1 MFESAI
7 GFDLETWGTLAEY
20 ALQPHRAR
28 NGDAGIRAASW
39 YINGQATGTLNPSCD
54 LLTRV
59 FTVHS
64 DKTFIGWN
72 IQFDIAWS
80 MAVGVPENLL
90 LKITWIDSM
99 LLWRHAWIEPESEK
113 AKKKSY
119 SLANA
124 IAEFCPEYSEDK
136 EFHDFQATDAESL
149 KKLLARNKVD
159 AYVPVLLA
167 EKFWGQLSDNQR
179 RAALIEARCIP
190 LVAKANLDGLAASRE
205 KAVALGTKLDHV
217 AQEAMLT
224 IPELVN
230 YDLGSPRQLADL
242 LYGVWGLPVQGRSAK
257 TGAASTDKS
266 ALYHLAAIDPRA
278 KTIKEIREA
287 RNNKVKFADAIAASL
302 AYNDDGR
309 VRPNA
314 RIFGTYTSRM
324 TYSSKQGKGK
334 SERPTGCA
342 LHQWKR
348 GSEYRGMIEAP
359 EGFTLC
365 EFDFAG
371 QEFRWMAVAS
381 GDETML
387 SLCVDGQDAHSYM
400 GAQIARVDYNQMVE
414 AVKAG
419 DKQASAH
426 RKVGKFANLSF
437 QYRISARNATI
448 KAKVDYGMDDATE
461 PFIGHI
467 LDIYKESYPG
477 VPLYWRDQVAKC
489 RHLGYAETFAGRR
502 VILNGSW
509 QYGAAWA
516 LESTAINY
524 PIQGTGGDQ
533 KYLALAVARNELAKF
548 GGHFYFELHDGL
560 FFIFPNEKVVQ
571 AAHHFHKTLSNL
583 PYRLAWGRDF
593 PIKFPVDGKMGPS
606 WGELKDL

>member
-7 GFDLETWGTLAEY
+7 GFDLETWGVLPEY

-28 NGDAGIRAASW
+28 EGNAGIRAASW
-39 YINGQATGTLNPSCD
+39 YINGQAAGLLNPTCE
-54 LLTRV
+54 LLTRA
-59 FTVHS
+59 FTTHS

-72 IQFDIAWS
+72 VQFDIGWL
-80 MAVGVPENLL
+80 MAVGVPEELL

-99 LLWRHAWIEPESEK
+99 LLWRHVWIEPESEVK
-113 AKKKSY
+113 KKKSY

-136 EFHDFQATDAESL
+136 EFHDFQATDAASL
-149 KKLLARNKVD
+149 KKLLVRNKVD
-159 AYVPVLLA
+159 AYVPVFLA
-167 EKFWGQLSDNQR
+167 TKFWNNLTDTQR

-190 LVAKANLDGLAASRE
+190 LVAKANLCGLAASRD
-205 KAVALGTKLDHV
+205 KAVELGTKLSQQ
-217 AQEAMLT
+217 AQEALRT
-224 IPELVN
+224 IPELSRV
-230 YDLGSPRQLADL
+230 DLGSPKQLATL
-242 LYGVWGLPVQGRSAK
+242 LYDVWQLPVQGRSAK
-257 TGAASTDKS
+257 TGAASTDKA

-287 RNNKVKFADAIAASL
+287 RNNKVKFADSIADSL
-302 AYNDDGR
+302 VYNEDGR
-309 VRPNA
+309 VRPSA

-324 TYSSKQGKGK
+324 TYSSKQGTGK
-334 SERPTGCA
+334 NERPTGCA

-348 GSEYRGMIEAP
+348 GVEYRGLIEAP

-400 GAQIARVDYNQMVE
+400 GAQIAQVDYRQLME
-414 AVKAG
+414 GVKAG
-419 DKQASAH
+419 DPQATAH
-426 RKVGKFANLSF
+426 RKAGKFANLSF
-437 QYRISARNATI
+437 QYRISARNAAI
-448 KAKVDYGMDDATE
+448 KAKVDYGMNDATE
-461 PFIGHI
+461 PFIAHI

-477 VPLYWRDQVAKC
+477 VPLYWREQVAKC

-502 VILNGSW
+502 VILQGSW

-560 FFIFPNEKVVQ
+560 FFIFPSDKVVK
-571 AAHHFHKTLSNL
+571 AAHHFRKTLSNL

-593 PIKFPVDGKMGPS
+593 PIKFPVDAKMGPS